1 MFIPVVADGPLRA
14 TTASHTLAS
23 CDAGGCPHPRHSG
36 QRASHIADAF
46 EREYHQRQ
54 YADGVPNVVEVA
66 MEQHLTD
73 TQQLSTEPIVGDVR
87 ARLPDVPR
95 ATRHG
100 AGTDDQLQE
109 LLTVDEVAA
118 VLKVSRS
125 WVYEHTRARG
135 MPPGERLPHIKIGK
149 YVRFDAR
156 AVRAFL
162 GKKCRAT

>member
-1 MFIPVVADGPLRA
+1 
-14 TTASHTLAS
+14 
-23 CDAGGCPHPRHSG
+23 
-36 QRASHIADAF
+36 
-46 EREYHQRQ
+46 
-54 YADGVPNVVEVA
+54 

-73 TQQLSTEPIVGDVR
+73 TQQLSNDPPVEAVRSRLPAGAIRSEHR
-87 ARLPDVPR
+87 AR
-95 ATRHG
+95 A
-100 AGTDDQLQE
+100 DDDLQQ

-135 MPPGERLPHIKIGK
+135 TAPGERLPHIKIGK

-162 GKKCRAT
+162 EKKCRIA